1 MSNRLNKGWWPQFA
15 ALAAILL
22 FTAAGCSSRNLGQID
37 ETPDDREEMAGPG
50 VFSEDDGQTKLKW
63 STDKDKS
70 TTTAA
75 ATDTT
80 AATTTA
86 AATDTTAATTTD
98 NAPLDEKAEFEQFK
112 AWNALR
118 TNGAD
123 SAEYQEFLQWLEYQ
137 KFKNSQ

>member
-1 MSNRLNKGWWPQFA
+1 MSNRLNKGSWPQLA
-15 ALAAILL
+15 ALAALLL
-22 FTAAGCSSRNLGQID
+22 FTAAGCSRNLGQID

-50 VFSEDDGQTKLKW
+50 VFTEDDGQTKLKW

-75 ATDTT
+75 ATGTT
-80 AATTTA
+80 AAT
-86 AATDTTAATTTD
+86 ATGD
-98 NAPLDEKAEFEQFK
+98 APLDEKAEFEQFK